1 MNEFLPNEYDEII
14 HRLALG
20 IEPIDGQ
27 QGGRLS
33 YELQIQ
39 HEETLAG
46 LRRPPIERHHSNLFS
61 LRYQPGIKSPLA
73 LRMFDTDQPSYKPE
87 SDRRRVVP
95 RRFLIPV
102 LTRTAVENQERADR
116 REFRRRIRR
125 PVFFAGAAYDLSAS
139 ATALRGH
146 VWRNNQPMRWARV
159 VARLAGQTVVLGR
172 AHGDNRGEFLLILNA
187 RAVTGST
194 LPQPLNVD
202 VSISGPV
209 PVPAP
214 ASPNQEKIDPL
225 WDLPVETLAAP
236 GSASD
241 SVATGEDLP
250 GNYTAT
256 IMQTVAFT
264 LGRCIYREFT
274 I

>member
-1 MNEFLPNEYDEII
+1 
-14 HRLALG
+14 
-20 IEPIDGQ
+20 
-27 QGGRLS
+27 
-33 YELQIQ
+33 
-39 HEETLAG
+39 
-46 LRRPPIERHHSNLFS
+46 
-61 LRYQPGIKSPLA
+61 
-73 LRMFDTDQPSYKPE
+73 
-87 SDRRRVVP
+87 
-95 RRFLIPV
+95 
-102 LTRTAVENQERADR
+102 
-116 REFRRRIRR
+116 
-125 PVFFAGAAYDLSAS
+125 
-139 ATALRGH
+139 
-146 VWRNNQPMRWARV
+146 MRWARV
-159 VARLAGQTVVLGR
+159 VARLAGQTLVLGR

-214 ASPNQEKIDPL
+214 ASPNQEKTDPL

-250 GNYTAT
+250 ANYTAT
-256 IMQTVAFT
+256 IVPTVAFT